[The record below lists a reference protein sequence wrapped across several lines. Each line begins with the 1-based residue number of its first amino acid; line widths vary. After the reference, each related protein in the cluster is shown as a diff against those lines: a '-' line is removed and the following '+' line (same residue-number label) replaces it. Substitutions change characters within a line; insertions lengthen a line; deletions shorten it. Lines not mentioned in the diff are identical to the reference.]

1 MVTKNLPNEQKQ
13 YRVCSIAYRV
23 KKEKEKIE
31 KKHYSSFYLT
41 TPLKF
46 TLTKKERTMKTKDEN
61 FKIISILV
69 ILFLLILSVSVLSFG
84 QEFTG
89 EEIINKVN
97 ELMNQNTVQAKV
109 KMTITTTSGQ
119 KRIFIYDSYSK
130 NKGEKNLIR
139 YIEPKRVKGQAIL
152 MLNYANDIW
161 IYFPRTKRIRKLASQ
176 SKSQKMEGSDFS
188 YEDTGAS
195 DAFIIDFTSKNLGS
209 EKKEGYDC
217 YKIEMIRKEGSETG
231 YSRLIMWIIKDNFF
245 PVVIDY
251 YNQENP
257 ELLIKTLIQYDIKDV
272 DGISTATKMVMYNQ
286 QENSQTSIEML
297 EVKYNVVLDDSL
309 FTTRN
314 LQRK

>member
-1 MVTKNLPNEQKQ
+1 
-13 YRVCSIAYRV
+13 
-23 KKEKEKIE
+23 
-31 KKHYSSFYLT
+31 
-41 TPLKF
+41 
-46 TLTKKERTMKTKDEN
+46 MKTKDEH
-61 FKIISILV
+61 FKIILIL
-69 ILFLLILSVSVLSFG
+69 ITLFLLIFSASVLSFG
-84 QEFTG
+84 QELTG
-89 EEIINKVN
+89 EEIISKVN
-97 ELMNQNTVQAKV
+97 ELINQDTVQAKV
-109 KMTITTTSGQ
+109 KMIITTTSGQ

-195 DAFIIDFTSKNLGS
+195 DAFIIDFTSKKLGS

-217 YKIEMIRKEGSETG
+217 HKIEMIRKEGSETG
-231 YSRLIMWIIKDNFF
+231 YSRLIMWIIKDKFF

-251 YNQENP
+251 YDRDNP
-257 ELLIKTLIQYDIKDV
+257 ELLIKTLVQYDIKEI
-272 DGISTATKMVMYNQ
+272 DGIPTATKMVMYNK

-297 EVKYNVVLDDSL
+297 EVKYNLNLEDSL
-309 FTTRN
+309 FTERN
-314 LQRK
+314 LKRR

>member
-1 MVTKNLPNEQKQ
+1 
-13 YRVCSIAYRV
+13 
-23 KKEKEKIE
+23 
-31 KKHYSSFYLT
+31 
-41 TPLKF
+41 
-46 TLTKKERTMKTKDEN
+46 MKTKDEH
-61 FKIISILV
+61 FKIILISV
-69 ILFLLILSVSVLSFG
+69 TLFLLILSVSVLSFG
-84 QEFTG
+84 QELTG
-89 EEIINKVN
+89 EEIISKVN
-97 ELMNQNTVQAKV
+97 ELINQDTVQAKV

-119 KRIFIYDSYSK
+119 KRIFVYDSYSK

-195 DAFIIDFTSKNLGS
+195 DAFIIDFTSKKLGS

-217 YKIEMIRKEGSETG
+217 YKIEMIRKEGSEAG

-245 PVVIDY
+245 PVGIDY
-251 YNQENP
+251 YDRDNP
-257 ELLIKTLIQYDIKDV
+257 ELLIKTLVQYDIKEI
-272 DGISTATKMVMYNQ
+272 DGIPTAIKMVMYNK

-297 EVKYNVVLDDSL
+297 EVKFNVVLDDSL
-309 FTTRN
+309 FTARN
-314 LQRK
+314 LQRR

>member
-1 MVTKNLPNEQKQ
+1 
-13 YRVCSIAYRV
+13 
-23 KKEKEKIE
+23 
-31 KKHYSSFYLT
+31 
-41 TPLKF
+41 
-46 TLTKKERTMKTKDEN
+46 MKTKDEY
-61 FKIISILV
+61 FKIILILV

-84 QEFTG
+84 QELTG

-97 ELMNQNTVQAKV
+97 ELINQDTVQAKV

-195 DAFIIDFTSKNLGS
+195 DAFIIDFTSKKLGS